1 VTDVPGIEPV
11 LYAVLISTT
20 AGTAAAA
27 AAPGTAAWKSPINCL

>member
-20 AGTAAAA
+20 AGTAVAAA
-27 AAPGTAAWKSPINCL
+27 GTAAWKPPINCL